1 LKCDKKLSLVTH
13 RRKKDFRHSEF
24 LIKIRLNIGW
34 VEIINKANLTAEF
47 YGNWNFKKYS
57 KSESKKLIVVAKEM
71 SR

>member
-1 LKCDKKLSLVTH
+1 VTKNCPLSHTEE
-13 RRKKDFRHSEF
+13 KKDFRHSEF

-47 YGNWNFKKYS
+47 YGNWNFQKYS